1 MQSLYI
7 GNLNPATTPEELRT
21 LFQTYGQV
29 GYVNIIK
36 DRDSEQSRGFAFI
49 EMTNDADAE
58 RAIKAKW
65 QHLARTH
72 SHRELCPAQAR
83 TQWRLPPPRP
93 ATLNLSP

>member
-36 DRDSEQSRGFAFI
+36 DRDSGQSRGFAFI
-49 EMTNDADAE
+49 EMTNDAEAE
-58 RAIKAKW
+58 RAIKALNGSIL
-65 QHLARTH
+65 QERTLIVNYARPR
-72 SHRELCPAQAR
+72 RERSGDFRRQDR
-83 TQWRLPPPRP
+83 RR
-93 ATLNLSP
+93 